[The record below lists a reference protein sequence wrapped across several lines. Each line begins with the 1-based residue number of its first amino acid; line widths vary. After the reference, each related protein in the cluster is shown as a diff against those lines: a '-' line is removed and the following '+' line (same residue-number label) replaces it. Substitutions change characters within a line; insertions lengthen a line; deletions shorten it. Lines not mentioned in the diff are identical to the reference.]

1 MQASNSN
8 LLQNKILGS
17 QRKRVNLS
25 LKKGLKVKLQERGKM
40 IRNKIEIMTVIKN
53 RKIQKKIQ
61 I

>member
-25 LKKGLKVKLQERGKM
+25 LKKELKVKLQERGKM